1 MKYDRCKKLF
11 SNFDDLQKLKILICG
26 LGGVGGYALD
36 CLYKSGITNIT
47 AIDYDIFEIHNQN
60 RQIGS
65 EYVGEKK
72 TKVFKT
78 LYHKI
83 TTIDIQITPKW
94 VDEFEFDKFDFIIDA
109 IDDIPAKIA
118 LIKKNYHKIIS
129 SMGAAK
135 RINPTQIQVSSI
147 WKTYNDPFAKVI
159 RSRLKKEKFNKN
171 FKVVFST
178 ELPIQCDMGSF
189 IGVTGSFGMA
199 LCSEVI
205 IQASNKTN

>member
-1 MKYDRCKKLF
+1 VKYDRCRKLF
-11 SNFDDLQKLKILICG
+11 SNFHKLQQLNILICG

-65 EYVGEKK
+65 EYIGSKK
-72 TKVFKT
+72 TEVFKK
-78 LYHKI
+78 LYPKI
-83 TTIDIQITPKW
+83 NIINTKITPKW
-94 VDEFEFDKFDFIIDA
+94 VEEFDFDRFDFVIDA

-118 LIKKNYHKIIS
+118 LIKKNYKKIIS

-135 RINPTQIQVSSI
+135 RIDPTKIEVTSI

-159 RSRLKKEKFNKN
+159 RDRLKKEKFTKN

-178 ELPIQCDMGSF
+178 ETPIKCEMGSF
-189 IGVTGSFGMA
+189 VGVTGSFGMA
-199 LCSEVI
+199 LCS
-205 IQASNKTN
+205 QCLTK

>member
-1 MKYDRCKKLF
+1 VKYDRCRKLF
-11 SNFDDLQKLKILICG
+11 SDFHKLQQLNILVCG

-65 EYVGEKK
+65 EYIGSKK
-72 TKVFKT
+72 TEVFKK
-78 LYHKI
+78 LYPKI
-83 TTIDIQITPKW
+83 NIINTKITPKW
-94 VDEFEFDKFDFIIDA
+94 VEEFDFDRFDFVIDA

-118 LIKKNYHKIIS
+118 LIKKNYKKIIS

-135 RINPTQIQVSSI
+135 RIDPTKIEVTSI

-159 RSRLKKEKFNKN
+159 RDRLKKEKFTKN

-178 ELPIQCDMGSF
+178 ETPIKCEMGSF
-189 IGVTGSFGMA
+189 VGVTGSFGMI
-199 LCSEVI
+199 LCS
-205 IQASNKTN
+205 QCLTK